1 VHGKCH
7 GVGQPVVRRCAC
19 SSAQRRRTSPKCKT
33 VLAKLPAEIVDQTGD
48 AARAADGQS
57 PPNRTPKPT
66 ALAPSANALRHIHTA
81 ADTADGRAALHR
93 VGHAGRTVIAACA
106 PSSTRSP

>member
-1 VHGKCH
+1 MVASEINRFGYRPWLGAGQMAWKRRHSGLLRKPFKCRGEASEVHGKCH

-57 PPNRTPKPT
+57 PPNRP
-66 ALAPSANALRHIHTA
+66 R
-81 ADTADGRAALHR
+81 
-93 VGHAGRTVIAACA
+93 
-106 PSSTRSP
+106 